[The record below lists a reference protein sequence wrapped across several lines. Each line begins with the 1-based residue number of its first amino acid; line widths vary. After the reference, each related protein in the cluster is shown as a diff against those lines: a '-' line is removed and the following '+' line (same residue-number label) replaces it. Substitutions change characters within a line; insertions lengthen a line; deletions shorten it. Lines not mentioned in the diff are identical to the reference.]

1 MNNYKRVK
9 YYKKTKYLLYRLVG
23 SNEGY
28 MHIGISD
35 DGICKND
42 KNYQTYH
49 VMKIDEIIKQNNF
62 KNIPE
67 LGCGQGANMAYL
79 AKKIQMLNL
88 QV

>member
-1 MNNYKRVK
+1 
-9 YYKKTKYLLYRLVG
+9 
-23 SNEGY
+23 

-62 KNIPE
+62 KNILE